1 MIFQRIFCIEHLKL
15 LFRTLNTSGM
25 VLFLLF
31 PGVARYRKNTFL
43 YGVLE
48 FLAYGLRRFLR
59 GQFSLNGPF
68 LRGFLRRGFIAILG
82 QFLSLKGTQT
92 SSFPEN
98 NRQLVQK

>member
-1 MIFQRIFCIEHLKL
+1 MKFLSVSQLIFDQ
-15 LFRTLNTSGM
+15 LNT
-25 VLFLLF
+25 
-31 PGVARYRKNTFL
+31 GVARYRKNTFL

-48 FLAYGLRRFLR
+48 FSAYGLRRFLR

-98 NRQLVQK
+98 NRQLVQKFLFLKKNHPFF